1 MTFLEPTRFDQSEQT
16 INRIFQPDPLTP
28 YDYLR
33 TSRRTVHLD
42 PEKHLMHAILEEA
55 IKTFRLH
62 VSTKSKRERKLFLEA
77 ELWIMDRNDD
87 WLFSFENVCEVFG
100 LDPDFV
106 RSGLARWKEQQ
117 SRPTVARK
125 TPSFARSS
133 RRQQSA
139 AIKSASR

>member
-1 MTFLEPTRFDQSEQT
+1 MTFLEPTRFDQTEQT

-55 IKTFRLH
+55 IKTYRLH
-62 VSTKSKRERKLFLEA
+62 VSTKSKREHKLFLEA

-87 WLFSFENVCEVFG
+87 WLFSFENLCEVLG

-117 SRPTVARK
+117 VGPAVVRETA
-125 TPSFARSS
+125 
-133 RRQQSA
+133 RRQRS
-139 AIKSASR
+139 AIKPASP

>member
-1 MTFLEPTRFDQSEQT
+1 MTFLEPTRFDQTEQT

-55 IKTFRLH
+55 IKTYRLH
-62 VSTKSKRERKLFLEA
+62 VSTKSKREHKLFLEA

-87 WLFSFENVCEVFG
+87 WLFSFENLCEVLG

-117 SRPTVARK
+117 VGPAVVRETA
-125 TPSFARSS
+125 
-133 RRQQSA
+133 RRQRS
-139 AIKSASR
+139 AIKPASPRS

>member
-55 IKTFRLH
+55 IKTYRLH
-62 VSTKSKRERKLFLEA
+62 VSTKSKREHKLFLEA

-87 WLFSFENVCEVFG
+87 WLFSFENLCEVLG

-117 SRPTVARK
+117 VGPAVVGETA
-125 TPSFARSS
+125 
-133 RRQQSA
+133 RRQRS
-139 AIKSASR
+139 AIKPASPRL

>member
-1 MTFLEPTRFDQSEQT
+1 MTFLEPTRFDQTEQT

-33 TSRRTVHLD
+33 TSRRSVHLD

-55 IKTFRLH
+55 IKTYRLH
-62 VSTKSKRERKLFLEA
+62 VSTKSKREHKLFLEA

-87 WLFSFENVCEVFG
+87 WLFSFENLCEVLG

-117 SRPTVARK
+117 VGPAVVRETA
-125 TPSFARSS
+125 
-133 RRQQSA
+133 RRQRS
-139 AIKSASR
+139 AIKPASP

>member
-1 MTFLEPTRFDQSEQT
+1 MTLLDSSRLDHNEQS
-16 INRIFQPDPLTP
+16 IAAMFQPDPLTP

-55 IKTFRLH
+55 IKTYRLH
-62 VSTKSKRERKLFLEA
+62 VSTKSKREHKLFLEA
-77 ELWIMDRNDD
+77 EQWIMDRNDD
-87 WLFSFENVCEVFG
+87 WLFSFENLCEVLG

-117 SRPTVARK
+117 VGPGVVRETA
-125 TPSFARSS
+125 
-133 RRQQSA
+133 RRQRS
-139 AIKSASR
+139 AIKPASP

>member
-1 MTFLEPTRFDQSEQT
+1 MTFLESTRFDQTEQT

-33 TSRRTVHLD
+33 TSRRSVHLE

-55 IKTFRLH
+55 IKTYRLH
-62 VSTKSKRERKLFLEA
+62 VSTKSKREHRLFLEA

-87 WLFSFENVCEVFG
+87 WLFSFENLCEVLG

-117 SRPTVARK
+117 VGPAVVRK
-125 TPSFARSS
+125 TPRYRDRSARQRS
-133 RRQQSA
+133 
-139 AIKSASR
+139 AIKPASP